1 MKRSRKFRWAYIQ
14 ILIFDHTNSR
24 ERITLLGFLST
35 EAETANAYGESEFGG
50 KKEEKK
56 RYFYS
61 PVYSEGT
68 TKLETATIQW
78 ANRLLTIPKWISR
91 LLWCVTAV
99 YNSVCWMIFECV
111 ASSARKVLYRKA
123 NDKHIGIEMWGEG
136 RRSVSRE
143 TSVAVYKD
151 GRVWRKAIQSPP
163 ECILQFLHFIF
174 FFWLLHVLDLKCNAA

>member
-14 ILIFDHTNSR
+14 ILIFDHTNSESVLHCWDFCR
-24 ERITLLGFLST
+24 QKPRQLML
-35 EAETANAYGESEFGG
+35 TASQSLAG

-174 FFWLLHVLDLKCNAA
+174 FFWLLHVLDLKCNAV